1 MGKINKLIVCITN
14 DVRGEESDYSTVYS
28 MLDKQAKKFRT
39 IGINLIQYI
48 INYMYLSKYAVL
60 SEFKKVLLVSSLLVY
75 KTGLQQSSS
84 P

>member
-14 DVRGEESDYSTVYS
+14 DVQERSLTSTVYS

-75 KTGLQQSSS
+75 KTGFQQSSS

>member
-1 MGKINKLIVCITN
+1 MTC
-14 DVRGEESDYSTVYS
+14 EERSLTSTVYS